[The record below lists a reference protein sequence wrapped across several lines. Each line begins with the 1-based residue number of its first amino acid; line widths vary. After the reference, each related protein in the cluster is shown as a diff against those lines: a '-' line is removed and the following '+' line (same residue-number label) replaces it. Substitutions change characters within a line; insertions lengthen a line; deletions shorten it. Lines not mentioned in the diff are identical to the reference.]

1 MRNAFLLIIVA
12 VCFSSLFSCQKE
24 LNDSGGSG
32 TDTTGNGTPSQSDLL
47 KDSVYLYTKEVYFWH
62 EVIPS
67 YDVFN
72 PRGYTGATD
81 EEAATNEMDA
91 IRAYQPLD
99 RYSFVTTNAESE
111 GLQTG
116 TSNDFGF
123 LVKAASLDRAEPV
136 DSVYWFVNYVYDK
149 SPAGIA
155 GVERGWYVSK
165 INNTPIAYD
174 NASIDILNNT
184 FFGTATSATFEFT
197 KPDGTT
203 TTSTLNY
210 ANYTANSVL
219 YENVLSD
226 NAQTHKIGYL
236 VFNQFFGQT
245 SRNELANAFNDFA
258 AAGINDLIVDL
269 RYNRGG
275 STATQDT
282 LANLIAPASANG
294 KKMYTY
300 IYNDSLQ
307 AGKYPLLYRKDP
319 YNQYPTDIFTQANNV
334 VNFEKAGAITGLTR
348 VFFIVSGS
356 SASASEL
363 LINNLR
369 PYMDV
374 KLVGDTT
381 YGKPVGFFPIDI
393 FNYSIYPISF
403 KTVNSQNVG
412 DYYSGFVPDKLV
424 ADGVNKSWG
433 DVTEPCL
440 GTALYYISNGTFG
453 RKGGPNFSDESNRRA
468 LARQKPYDVAYK
480 QLTARKFSGSFVEK
494 GKMAR
499 RN

>member
-12 VCFSSLFSCQKE
+12 VCFSSLISCQKE

-32 TDTTGNGTPSQSDLL
+32 TDTTGNGGTPSQSDLL
-47 KDSVYLYTKEVYFWH
+47 KDSVYLYTKEVYLWH
-62 EVIPS
+62 EVIPT

-72 PRGYTGATD
+72 PRGFSGATD
-81 EEAATNEMDA
+81 EEAAQNELDA
-91 IRAYQPLD
+91 IKALQPLD

-116 TSNDFGF
+116 TNNDFGF
-123 LVKAASLDRAEPV
+123 LVKAAALDVAEPI
-136 DSVYWFVNYVYDK
+136 DSIYWFVNYVYDK
-149 SPAGIA
+149 SPAGLA
-155 GVERGWYVSK
+155 GVERGWHVSK
-165 INNTPIAYD
+165 INNTAITYD

-184 FFGTATSATFEFT
+184 FFGTTTSATFEFT

-219 YENVLSD
+219 YENVLTY
-226 NAQTHKIGYL
+226 QTHKVGYL

-258 AAGINDLIVDL
+258 TAGINDLVVDL

-300 IYNDSLQ
+300 MYNDSLQ
-307 AGKYPLLYRKDP
+307 AGKYPLLYRKSP

-334 VNFEKAGAITGLTR
+334 VNFEKAGSITSLTR
-348 VFFIVSGS
+348 VFFIVSSS

-381 YGKPVGFFPIDI
+381 FGKPVGFFPIDI

-412 DYYSGFVPDKLV
+412 DYYTGFVPDQLR

-433 DVTEPCL
+433 DITEPCL
-440 GTALYYISNGTFG
+440 GSALNYIFTGSFG
-453 RKGGPNFSDESNRRA
+453 RKGGQDLSDEANRRIYNK
-468 LARQKPYDVAYK
+468 QKPYDMVYK
-480 QLTARKFSGSFVEK
+480 QITSRKFSGSFIEK
-494 GKMAR
+494 GRMAK